1 MKCKDC
7 GKKFVKVRTRPQ
19 RDGSRLSQWKCKG
32 CKAGMVT
39 VERIIAIQRAAVK
52 RADVAS

>member
-19 RDGSRLSQWKCKG
+19 HDGSRLSQWQCKG
-32 CKAGMVT
+32 CKTRMVT
-39 VERIIAIQRAAVK
+39 VERIIAIQRTAVK
-52 RADVAS
+52 MPDIAS